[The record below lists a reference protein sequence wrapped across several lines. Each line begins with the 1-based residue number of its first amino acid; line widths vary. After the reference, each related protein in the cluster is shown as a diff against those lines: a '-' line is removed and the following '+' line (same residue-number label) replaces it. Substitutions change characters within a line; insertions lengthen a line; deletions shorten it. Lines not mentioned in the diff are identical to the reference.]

1 MKKLLLSCAAL
12 LAGLCFMACLA
23 PKAQSADMSDLSNSL
38 VYAGENPE
46 TINPLLN
53 VPAEIP
59 SLVFSG
65 LMKYDYNKPVPDLAE
80 SFEYDDASL
89 TYTFKLR
96 KGVKFHDGKEFTADD
111 VVFTYEVLTKDETL
125 DSSVTSNYEDIA
137 SVAAVDPY
145 TVKIVMAKFNAA
157 MLDYFTIGI
166 CPKHLLEGQN
176 LNTTPFNQNPVGT
189 GRYKFVEWDAAGNTI
204 VVEKNPDYYG
214 KVPNIDRIIYKTV
227 AVEST
232 KALMLQSGEADLAW
246 LNSKYAARFKGMD
259 GFKNIDFKTADYRG
273 ASFNFKTDFWE
284 KNKDSAGVL
293 NWAINKKEIVEGVL
307 VGEGVPAYSPIQLS
321 TFGGNAKADIYSF
334 DLARFAQEME
344 KLGWK
349 KGADGIYERNGQKFS
364 FTIQIRDYEE
374 ERVDIGNVVA
384 RMLKDAGVEMKV
396 ILVTRFDWN
405 AGYNG
410 FLAGMAAE
418 FDPDQFYATLYTGA
432 SENTMGYSNPEVDD
446 LLSKGR
452 HEKDAAARKA
462 IYGQFEEAYAKNPGT
477 LLVAFLNGNYV
488 SVAGLDG
495 LDTGRILGHHAVGV
509 FWNVENWTLKR

>member
-1 MKKLLLSCAAL
+1 
-12 LAGLCFMACLA
+12 
-23 PKAQSADMSDLSNSL
+23 MSDLSNTL
-38 VYAGENPE
+38 IYAGENPE

-80 SFEYDDASL
+80 SYEYDDPTL

-96 KGVKFHDGKEFTADD
+96 KGVKFHDGKELTADD

-125 DSSVTSNYEDIA
+125 ASSVTSNYEDIA
-137 SVAAVDPY
+137 SVSAVDPY
-145 TVKIVMAKFNAA
+145 TVKIVMSQYNAA

-176 LNTTPFNQNPVGT
+176 FNTASFNQNPVGS
-189 GRYKFVEWDAAGNTI
+189 GRYKFVEWDTAGNTI
-204 VVEKNPDYYG
+204 VVEKNEAYYG
-214 KVPNIDRIIYKTV
+214 KVPNIDRIVYKTV

-232 KALMLQSGEADLAW
+232 KALMLQAGEADLAW
-246 LNSKYAARFKGMD
+246 LNSKYAARFRGME

-273 ASFNFKTDFWE
+273 ASFDFHTEFWQ
-284 KNKDSAGVL
+284 KNKDSTGVL
-293 NWAINKKEIVEGVL
+293 NYAINKKEIVEGVL

-321 TFGGNAKADIYSF
+321 TFGGNAKADIYPY
-334 DLARFAQEME
+334 DTARFAQEIE

-349 KGADGIYERNGQKFS
+349 KGGDGIYERDGQKFS
-364 FTIQIRDYEE
+364 FTIQVRDYEE
-374 ERVDIGNVVA
+374 ERVDIANVVS
-384 RMLKDAGVEMKV
+384 RMLQSVGVEMKV
-396 ILVTRFDWN
+396 TLVTRFDWK

-418 FDPDQFYATLYTGA
+418 FDPDQFYATLVTGA
-432 SENTMGYSNPEVDD
+432 SENTMAYSNPEVDD
-446 LLSKGR
+446 LMKKGR
-452 HEKDAAARKA
+452 HSKDPAERKQ
-462 IYGQFEEAYAKNPGT
+462 IYSQLEEVYAKSPGT

-495 LDTGRILGHHAVGV
+495 LDTGRVLGHHAVGV
-509 FWNVENWTLKR
+509 FWNVENWTIKR

>member
-1 MKKLLLSCAAL
+1 MKKLVLSCAIL
-12 LAGLCFMACLA
+12 LACLCLTALA
-23 PKAQSADMSDLSNSL
+23 AQAADMSDLSNTL

-53 VPAEIP
+53 VPAELP

-65 LMKYDYNKPVPDLAE
+65 LMKYDYNKPTTDLAE
-80 SFEYDDASL
+80 SFEYDDATL

-96 KGVKFHDGKEFTADD
+96 KGVKFHDGKELTADD

-125 DSSVTSNYEDIA
+125 ASSITSNYEDIA

-145 TVKIVMAKFNAA
+145 TVKIVMARHNAA
-157 MLDYFTIGI
+157 MLDYFTVGI

-176 LNTTPFNQNPVGT
+176 FNTAAFNQNPVGT
-189 GRYKFVEWDAAGNTI
+189 GRYKFVEWDTAGNTI
-204 VVEKNPDYYG
+204 VVEKNADYYD
-214 KVPNIDRIIYKTV
+214 KVPNIDRIVYKTV

-232 KALMLQSGEADLAW
+232 KALMLQAGEADLAW

-273 ASFNFKTDFWE
+273 ASFDFNTEFWQ
-284 KNKDSAGVL
+284 KNKDSTGVL
-293 NWAINKKEIVEGVL
+293 NWAINKKEIVDGVL
-307 VGEGVPAYSPIQLS
+307 VGEGLPAYSPIQLS
-321 TFGGNAKADIYSF
+321 TLGGDAKADIYSF

-349 KGADGIYERNGQKFS
+349 KGSDGIYERGGQKFS
-364 FTIQIRDYEE
+364 FSIQVRDYEE
-374 ERVDIGNVVA
+374 ERVDIANVVS
-384 RMLKDAGVEMKV
+384 RMLKDAGVEMKIV
-396 ILVTRFDWN
+396 LVTRFDWK

-418 FDPDQFYATLYTGA
+418 FDPDQFFATLVTGA
-432 SENTMGYSNPEVDD
+432 SENTMGYSNPEIDE
-446 LLSKGR
+446 LLRKGR
-452 HEKDAAARKA
+452 STVDPAERKEV
-462 IYGQFEEAYAKNPGT
+462 YSQFEEAYAKSPGT

-488 SVAGLDG
+488 GVAGLDG

-509 FWNVENWTLKR
+509 FWNVENWTIKR